1 MKEFVDLYAK
11 LVIGTFS
18 FIGPS
23 FTLFISLFY
32 KASEQ
37 AKLKHEERLRVL
49 VTIAD
54 HNKQIKTLISNN
66 EREIKLLNP
75 KRQVVRLF
83 GSLLISLFL
92 ICFYYFQKSHFWHW
106 KYDGIRGWTLVI
118 SGAFFVYCLWVLW
131 QVFCTIIQAK
141 SEEEIEKNRIRAT
154 GLQTLIPQ
162 KI

>member
-1 MKEFVDLYAK
+1 MKEFIDLYAK

-49 VTIAD
+49 VTIAN
-54 HNKQIKTLISNN
+54 HNKQIKALISNN
-66 EREIKLLNP
+66 EKEIKLLSP

-83 GSLLISLFL
+83 GSLLISLSL
-92 ICFYYFQKSHFWHW
+92 ICFYYFQKSHFWYW
-106 KYDGIRGWTLVI
+106 KYEILRAGTLLI
-118 SGAFFVYCLWVLW
+118 SGAFFLYCLWVLW
-131 QVFCTIIQAK
+131 QVFCIIIEAK
-141 SEEEIEKNRIRAT
+141 SEEQTEINRIAEI
-154 GLQTLIPQ
+154 GLQTLTP
-162 KI
+162 